1 MLQKLI
7 STRLLFIF
15 PSGDI
20 WSGEGP
26 QPDWVETERDHFSK
40 YRDRD
45 EDGYLSK
52 EEVSFMVAP
61 PKYDPANAEAKHLIQ
76 EADTESDKVRE
87 STDNRPCKVIS
98 VIIILMQD

>member
-1 MLQKLI
+1 M
-7 STRLLFIF
+7 
-15 PSGDI
+15 
-20 WSGEGP
+20 
-26 QPDWVETERDHFSK
+26 ETERDHFSK

-76 EADTESDKVRE
+76 EADTDKVRE